1 MSYEAKP
8 GSAAYKLIEHLRRNP
23 SAQLHSDEVAR
34 ICDCKTSDLTALMAA
49 AYQAKVIH
57 CRKDTTAG
65 LQARVWSAGPALLAQ
80 PSAPAAQTSAQP
92 AQAREAASTPVQAA
106 RAPAVSGPGPD
117 ASTGVDD
124 IARHVPCGVVPR
136 GAAPAGYTAPTATA
150 AAVAPAMASAANP
163 RVQLT
168 KLPGNAVVHDHLP
181 RPADTQRRNENP
193 VRDALLA
200 LRPGQAVE
208 FDTTE
213 IRRFQMTAARITKLD
228 EAARFTTHRLNATR
242 AATWRDA

>member
-136 GAAPAGYTAPTATA
+136 GAAPAAAPSTEH
-150 AAVAPAMASAANP
+150 P
-163 RVQLT
+163 RVKLQRLPG
-168 KLPGNAVVHDHLP
+168 LPGNAVVHDHLP
-181 RPADTQRRNENP
+181 RPADTPRRSENP

-228 EAARFTTHRLNATR
+228 EAARFTTARLNATR